1 MADFSTILQSPE
13 IRAIVQENILER
25 AFHDALF
32 PKLLFRGEASPQMW
46 PANVGDTM
54 VFTGVGLMKPKLKPL
69 VPGQDPLPSDYTK
82 EQWTAQIQQYA
93 DTIDTHM
100 PTSIVAIA
108 NLFLRNSHQLGLSAG
123 QTLNRI
129 VRDRMYNAALSGNTV
144 APGTQTGVLNLRVER
159 LNGFTTARNPSL
171 VSGSP
176 VRFDFVSGSNPLPV
190 RILSTTGEVQRN
202 VVGFIPD
209 IAGDLV
215 GPGVLILDVAVDVA
229 PGAGPDFARAYVIAN
244 DASPIV
250 RVGGGLAVDNVG
262 PGDTLKLSDLRS
274 AVARFRQQNVP
285 EFPDGRF
292 HCHLD
297 PISETQIFA
306 DPEFQRLLTSLPD
319 YYIYRQFAIGELL
332 GCVFFRNNECPQVD
346 TVEGGSSG
354 LYSQDDPFAGE
365 LFNKG
370 TPAASTAQIH
380 RPIFVG
386 QGGILEYYQDMQ
398 NLITEAG
405 ITGRVGEPRITN
417 NGIEVYTDRIQLI
430 IRSPLNRLQDLVST
444 SWKFIGDWP
453 VRTDAAS
460 GDAARYK
467 RMVCIEHGAA

>member
-1 MADFSTILQSPE
+1 MADFSTILQAPE

-32 PKLLFRGEASPQMW
+32 PKLLFRGEATPQLW
-46 PANVGDTM
+46 PANVGDSM
-54 VFTGVGLMKPKLKPL
+54 IFTGVGLMKPKMKPL
-69 VPGQDPLPSDYTK
+69 VPGQDPLPSDYSK

-108 NLFLRNSHQLGLSAG
+108 NLFLRNSHQLGMAAG

-144 APGTQTGVLNLRVER
+144 APGSQPLSTNLRVAR

-171 VSGSP
+171 PSGSP
-176 VRFDFVSGSNPLPV
+176 VRFDLVSGSNPLRV
-190 RILSTTGEVQRN
+190 RIMSVAGEVQRN
-202 VVGFIPD
+202 VIGFIPD
-209 IAGDLV
+209 IPGDQV
-215 GPGVLILDVAVDVA
+215 GPGVLLLDVAVEVA
-229 PGAGPDFARAYVIAN
+229 PDAVTGARAYVLAA
-244 DASPIV
+244 DRTPIV
-250 RVGGGLAVDNVG
+250 RVGGGLSIDDLNA
-262 PGDTLKLSDLRS
+262 GDTLKLSDIRS

-319 YYIYRQFAIGELL
+319 YYIYRQFAIGEML
-332 GCVFFRNNECPQVD
+332 GCVFFRNNECPQLD
-346 TVEGGSSG
+346 TVEGGATDT
-354 LYSQDDPFAGE
+354 YTQDDPFAGE
-365 LFNKG
+365 LATHG
-370 TPAASTAQIH
+370 TVEPSVNVH

-405 ITGRVGEPRITN
+405 VTGRVGEPRITN

-467 RMVCIEHGAA
+467 RMVCIEHSEE